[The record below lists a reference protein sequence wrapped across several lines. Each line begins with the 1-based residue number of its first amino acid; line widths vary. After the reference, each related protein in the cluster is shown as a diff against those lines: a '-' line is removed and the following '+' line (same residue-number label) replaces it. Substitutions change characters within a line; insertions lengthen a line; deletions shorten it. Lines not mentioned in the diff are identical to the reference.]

1 MLHNQYVIYCM
12 QNKQKKKEEEVK
24 EEVLVSVF
32 EGLDLCL
39 YCPKSTDVDTADN
52 ILHITAERGHSKLT
66 QKILDRD
73 NNKRLL
79 WVKNCSRQYPVEV
92 ALSTKHEDGS
102 KGKTQH
108 YTTAAVLLRAM
119 NSWYLVIVSCFP
131 ELLLSTI
138 VPFCRELCTCT
149 CEEEHCTQ
157 ACYGPAVNFH
167 DLLQSLVR
175 ELPGQGYHIHILLK
189 EKV

>member
-119 NSWYLVIVSCFP
+119 NSWYLVIVSCFQNYYSAQLFLFAGNSVP
-131 ELLLSTI
+131 ALVKRSIAHRLAMGLLLI
-138 VPFCRELCTCT
+138 FMTC
-149 CEEEHCTQ
+149 
-157 ACYGPAVNFH
+157 YS
-167 DLLQSLVR
+167 LLLESSLDK
-175 ELPGQGYHIHILLK
+175 GITFIFY
-189 EKV
+189 